1 MPLNKNIIIYTIV
14 GLSVVLSFYFL
25 SRTGI
30 YIKQIGGVETGGKI
44 SNTISTAGDGKVYAK
59 PDMAEINL
67 SFSEMAPTSREALEM
82 VNKKIDEAI
91 KKATENGLSDSDI
104 STTGLSVYTE
114 YDYSNSGRK
123 VLGQRAT
130 QSLSLKVRNLDVKAT
145 RAATLIDSLSTI
157 DNAQFNGITFDI
169 EDKTK
174 LVSQARELAFNKSKQ
189 KAQELAKLS
198 QVKLMKPVSIT
209 DSTYDI
215 SPKPYYANTAEL
227 RSAMG
232 GGSAD
237 AQVPS
242 GEIAVSTSLSILW
255 GIE

>member
-1 MPLNKNIIIYTIV
+1 MPINKNIITYTII

-30 YIKQIGGVETGGKI
+30 YIKQIGGVESNGKI
-44 SNTISTAGDGKVYAK
+44 SNTISTSGDGKVYAK

-67 SFSEMAPTSREALEM
+67 SFSEVAPTSKEALDL
-82 VNKKIDEAI
+82 VNKKVDEAI
-91 KKATENGLSDSDI
+91 KKATENGLSDTDI
-104 STTGLSVYTE
+104 STTGLHVYTE

-123 VLGQRAT
+123 VIGQRAT
-130 QSLSLKVRNLDVKAT
+130 QSLSLKIRNLDVKAAK
-145 RAATLIDSLSTI
+145 AASLIDSLSTI
-157 DNAQFNGITFDI
+157 NNAQFNGISFDI

-174 LVSQARELAFNKSKQ
+174 LFSQARELAFNKSKQ

-215 SPKPYYANTAEL
+215 SPKPYYANTSEL
-227 RSAMG
+227 GLAMG
-232 GGSAD
+232 SGAD
-237 AQVPS
+237 TQVPT
-242 GEIAVSTSLSILW
+242 GEMAVSTTLSILW
-255 GIE
+255 GID